1 MKKVKYYYNTSSLRY
16 EKVEETWKSR
26 LLRAF
31 GFLCATMMFGFII
44 VVIAF
49 KFLDSP
55 KEKAL
60 KREIAQLELLFE
72 QMNSKAM
79 LYEKALGSLQDR
91 DKNIYRS
98 IFEAEPL
105 PDNLRQ
111 AGIGGAN
118 RYKDLEN
125 LSNSK
130 LITETAQRIDQVGR
144 ELYVQSKSYDEII
157 DLLKRKEEMLMSIP
171 AIQPISNKDLRHI
184 ASGFGSRIHPIYKT
198 RRMHTGLDFSA
209 PTGSDVYA
217 TGKGRVVKVEKLGRG
232 YGLHVIINHGYSYQ
246 TLYAHL
252 SSAKVKVGQW
262 VNRGDIIGKVGSSG
276 TSTAPHLHYE
286 VIKSGSKINPVNFF
300 FNDVTPAEYEQIV
313 ELASRHSQSFD

>member
-16 EKVEETWKSR
+16 EKVEETWKSW

-31 GFLCATMMFGFII
+31 GFLCATMVFGFVI

-72 QMNSKAM
+72 QMNNKAM
-79 LYEKALGSLQDR
+79 LYEKVLGSLQDR

-105 PDNLRQ
+105 PDNLRK
-111 AGIGGAN
+111 AGVGGAN

-157 DLLKRKEEMLMSIP
+157 DLLHRKEEMLMSIP

-252 SSAKVKVGQW
+252 SSTKVKVGQW

-286 VIKSGSKINPVNFF
+286 VIKNGTKINPVNFF
-300 FNDVTPAEYEQIV
+300 FNDVSPAEYEQIV

>member
-16 EKVEETWKSR
+16 EKVEETWKSW

-31 GFLCATMMFGFII
+31 GFLCATMVFGFVI

-72 QMNSKAM
+72 QMNNKAM

-105 PDNLRQ
+105 PDNLRK
-111 AGIGGAN
+111 AGVGGAN

-157 DLLKRKEEMLMSIP
+157 DLLHRKEEMLMSIP

-252 SSAKVKVGQW
+252 SSTKVKVGQW

-286 VIKSGSKINPVNFF
+286 VIKNGTKINPVNFF
-300 FNDVTPAEYEQIV
+300 FNDVSPAEYEQIV